1 MASQR
6 HPSSQGSTMVSATSV
21 WRDDARWWRLLS
33 WVLGTFSSI
42 SFARRNIAKRPPPP
56 TVPQF
61 K

>member
-1 MASQR
+1 
-6 HPSSQGSTMVSATSV
+6 MVSATSV

-42 SFARRNIAKRPPPP
+42 SFARRNIAKRPPPL